1 MLQGEITMK
10 ILVYYKKSD
19 NSVLRVDGREKY
31 ENKTEAE
38 IEEAVMEHNSHD
50 EYSNRIEYIEVP
62 ESISEV
68 ISFLL
73 GETKYKTTWTIHN
86 LIEQLDDFSD
96 TLSNIEDDI
105 SHCRWNVEKLV
116 EEGRK
121 IIKPEEE
128 ED

>member
-1 MLQGEITMK
+1 MK

-19 NSVLRVDGREKY
+19 NTVTRVETRDKY
-31 ENKTEAE
+31 SKKTDAE
-38 IEEAVMEHNSHD
+38 VEEAISEYNNNS
-50 EYSNRIEYIEVP
+50 NNNIRIEYIEVP
-62 ESISEV
+62 ENLSEA

-73 GETKYKTTWTIHN
+73 GEAKYKTTWTIHD
-86 LIEQLDDFSD
+86 LIERLDDFSS
-96 TLSNIEDDI
+96 TISNIEDDI

>member
-1 MLQGEITMK
+1 MK

-19 NSVLRVDGREKY
+19 NTVTRVETRDKY
-31 ENKTEAE
+31 SKKTDAE
-38 IEEAVMEHNSHD
+38 LDKAISEYNNNSD
-50 EYSNRIEYIEVP
+50 NNIRIEYIEVP
-62 ESISEV
+62 ENLSET

-73 GETKYKTTWTIHN
+73 GEAKYKTTWTIHD
-86 LIEQLDDFSD
+86 LIERLDDFSN
-96 TLSNIEDDI
+96 TISNIEDDI

>member
-1 MLQGEITMK
+1 MK

-19 NSVLRVDGREKY
+19 NTVTRVETRDKY
-31 ENKTEAE
+31 SKKTDAE
-38 IEEAVMEHNSHD
+38 VEEAISEYNNNSD
-50 EYSNRIEYIEVP
+50 NNLRIEYIEVP
-62 ESISEV
+62 ENLSEA

-73 GETKYKTTWTIHN
+73 GEAKYKTTWTIHD
-86 LIEQLDDFSD
+86 LIERLDDFSG
-96 TLSNIEDDI
+96 TLSSIEDDI

>member
-1 MLQGEITMK
+1 MK

-38 IEEAVMEHNSHD
+38 IEEAVREHNSHD
-50 EYSNRIEYIEVP
+50 DYTNRIEYIEVP
-62 ESISEV
+62 ENISEV

-96 TLSNIEDDI
+96 TLSNIENDI
-105 SHCRWNVEKLV
+105 SHCRYSVETLVEK
-116 EEGRK
+116 GRE
-121 IIKPEEE
+121 IIKKE
-128 ED
+128 EDED